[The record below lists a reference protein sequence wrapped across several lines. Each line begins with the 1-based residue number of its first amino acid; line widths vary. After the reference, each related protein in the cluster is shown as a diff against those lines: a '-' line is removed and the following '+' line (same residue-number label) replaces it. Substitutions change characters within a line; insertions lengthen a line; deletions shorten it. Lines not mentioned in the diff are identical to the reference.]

1 LEEIF
6 HRLGSPDKIPQ
17 GLTLKEFEPMLAE
30 RIDSWNEKVRQ
41 EGLEEGRQLGRQKAM
56 AGALLLVLETRFGP
70 VDQATRDRIAAADT
84 QHLTEW
90 IKRFATVARPS
101 NVAASPADVFD

>member
-1 LEEIF
+1 MT
-6 HRLGSPDKIPQ
+6 PDKIPQ

-41 EGLEEGRQLGRQKAM
+41 EGRQLGLQQGRQEGRHEGEAET
-56 AGALLLVLETRFGP
+56 LLLLLETRFGP

-84 QHLTEW
+84 QHLVKW
-90 IKRFATVARPS
+90 IKRFATAE
-101 NVAASPADVFD
+101 SPADVFG

>member
-1 LEEIF
+1 
-6 HRLGSPDKIPQ
+6 
-17 GLTLKEFEPMLAE
+17 MLAE

-41 EGLEEGRQLGRQKAM
+41 EGWQEGE

-84 QHLTEW
+84 QHLMEW
-90 IKRFATVARPS
+90 IKRFATAASPS
-101 NVAASPADVFD
+101 NVAASPADVFG

>member
-1 LEEIF
+1 M
-6 HRLGSPDKIPQ
+6 IPQ
-17 GLTLKEFEPMLAE
+17 DLTLKELKSMLAE

-56 AGALLLVLETRFGP
+56 AEALLLVLETRFGP

-84 QHLTEW
+84 DHLTEW
-90 IKRFATVARPS
+90 IKRFATAARPS
-101 NVAASPADVFD
+101 DVAASPADIFD